1 MLTWHDN
8 GEFSTVANCRR
19 PSTVTLLDVSQE
31 EAKEAKEDS
40 DDGKTAETEKAASEA
55 MWAVVWHLK
64 NWSKDGSSECF

>member
-1 MLTWHDN
+1 MTTESFRLLLLAVD
-8 GEFSTVANCRR
+8 
-19 PSTVTLLDVSQE
+19 PLTLLDVSKE

-64 NWSKDGSSECF
+64 CGMN